1 MKKLRFNKKQKKQL
15 KQLRSLGI
23 LLFIFAMLLG
33 FVVGLMFFIRPD
45 KSVSEKRL
53 LTEFPEFTIS
63 SFLDGSFFSQVSLWF
78 SDTYPGR
85 DTLIAADQSLK
96 SVYGIKTSTMMVGG
110 GTGDDI
116 PIVEEDE
123 DESTEVASAD
133 TGDDTSEGGEGE
145 STESGE
151 SEGSEEAEA
160 TPTPQPKVEV
170 DPPDAEAMQA
180 AIQSQI
186 QQGLYVKNGAA
197 YSVYYFNQNACKIYT
212 DALNKAAEKLAG
224 QANVYSILVPNQ
236 SGAMLP
242 EDELKSLGGSDQIQ
256 AIQYYYSLYDNV
268 TGIKTIETLREHN
281 DEYLYFRTDHHWTQ
295 LGAWYVYRNFCEA
308 KGWTPH
314 ELSEFETMVFT
325 PFLGTFYSELGNAE
339 MAANP
344 DTVTAYVPN
353 GTNDMTFWDT
363 NGQEI
368 KWHVIEDVSTWNN
381 SSGYYCYIGGDKP
394 MSIIENPNI
403 TDGSSCLVLKES
415 YGNCFV
421 PFLVDH
427 YQTIYIVDFRYA
439 NVNVVNYVQEKGI
452 KDLIVMNNITIAAGE
467 QVASTIAGLL

>member
-15 KQLRSLGI
+15 KQLRSLGT
-23 LLFIFAMLLG
+23 LLFIFVMLLG
-33 FVVGLMFFIRPD
+33 FVVGLMFFFRPD

-85 DTLIAADQSLK
+85 DTLIAADQGLK

-116 PIVEEDE
+116 PIVEEDAG
-123 DESTEVASAD
+123 ESTEVASAD
-133 TGDDTSEGGEGE
+133 TGDETSEGGEGE
-145 STESGE
+145 AAEGGD
-151 SEGSEEAEA
+151 SEASAEAEA

-186 QQGLYVKNGAA
+186 QQGLYVKDGAA

-242 EDELKSLGGSDQIQ
+242 EDELKSLGGSDQTQ
-256 AIQYYYSLYDNV
+256 AIQYYYSLYDNEDTINHIMEEFGLTLGDSHIINGHV
-268 TGIKTIETLREHN
+268 PVEVTKGETPIKCGGKLLVIDGGFSKAYQEKTGIAGYTLVANSHGMFLISHQPFESKEIAVRTETDIVCDRIPVEIAPHRIRVA
-281 DEYLYFRTDHHWTQ
+281 DTDV
-295 LGAWYVYRNFCEA
+295 G
-308 KGWTPH
+308 K
-314 ELSEFETMVFT
+314 ELK
-325 PFLGTFYSELGNAE
+325 
-339 MAANP
+339 
-344 DTVTAYVPN
+344 D
-353 GTNDMTFWDT
+353 
-363 NGQEI
+363 
-368 KWHVIEDVSTWNN
+368 
-381 SSGYYCYIGGDKP
+381 
-394 MSIIENPNI
+394 SIIQ
-403 TDGSSCLVLKES
+403 L
-415 YGNCFV
+415 
-421 PFLVDH
+421 
-427 YQTIYIVDFRYA
+427 
-439 NVNVVNYVQEKGI
+439 EKLLEAYREGI
-452 KDLIVMNNITIAAGE
+452 ILEK
-467 QVASTIAGLL
+467 